1 MMNFLGVRVG
11 ILVLAFVILLTS
23 MALAGWR
30 SDNYRGE
37 LEEEVP
43 ELSLITG
50 LLVFASLVSTVTI
63 AFFMKAGKA
72 KIKAHHTL
80 AFLTLILALI
90 HLGYNLLFA

>member
-1 MMNFLGVRVG
+1 MMNVLVVRVS
-11 ILVLAFVILLTS
+11 ILVLALVFLLTPV
-23 MALAGWR
+23 ALAGWR
-30 SDNYRGE
+30 PDDNRGE

-50 LLVFASLVSTVTI
+50 LLVFASLASTITV

-72 KIKAHHTL
+72 KIKTHHTL